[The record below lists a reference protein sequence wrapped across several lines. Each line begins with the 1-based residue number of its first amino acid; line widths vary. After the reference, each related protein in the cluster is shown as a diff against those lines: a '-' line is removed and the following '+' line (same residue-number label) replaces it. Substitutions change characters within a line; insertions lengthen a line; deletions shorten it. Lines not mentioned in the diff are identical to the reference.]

1 MWGVDSASYPAKKD
15 KKKRRTVSDEC
26 FLNYGF
32 SLVSVGQKIGGVRT
46 KVLIKFE
53 NLIIKKA

>member
-1 MWGVDSASYPAKKD
+1 MWGADSASYPAKKD

-32 SLVSVGQKIGGVRT
+32 SLVSVGQQIGGVRT
-46 KVLIKFE
+46 KVLRKGRK
-53 NLIIKKA
+53 LDY